1 MQDDRNSGTAGG
13 GTGSGLGS
21 TGGGLGSTGGS
32 TGSTTGSMG
41 GGLGGST
48 AGGSTG
54 ASTGSTG
61 GGLAG
66 STAGGSTGG
75 GTGTMA
81 GGTNRVG
88 GMEELQQRADNLMDQ
103 AAEQLENV
111 AEKVDSVAG
120 LIPKKGLG
128 ERANTYGHTA
138 ADTLESV
145 ARFLRDNDVT
155 TLQRELG
162 GLVANRP
169 LGMLLLAVGAG
180 FVAGKALR

>member
-1 MQDDRNSGTAGG
+1 MQDERNFGTAGGGSTG

-21 TGGGLGSTGGS
+21 TGSGLSGSTGGA
-32 TGSTTGSMG
+32 TG
-41 GGLGGST
+41 
-48 AGGSTG
+48 
-54 ASTGSTG
+54 TG
-61 GGLAG
+61 GMGA
-66 STAGGSTGG
+66 TGG
-75 GTGTMA
+75 TATESETLA

-88 GMEELQQRADNLMDQ
+88 GLEELQERADNLMDK

-120 LIPKKGLG
+120 LIPKKGVG

-138 ADTLESV
+138 ADTLESI
-145 ARFLRDNDVT
+145 ARYLRDNDVS

-169 LGMLLLAVGAG
+169 LSMLLLAVGAG

>member
-1 MQDDRNSGTAGG
+1 MQDERNYGTAGGGTTG

-21 TGGGLGSTGGS
+21 TGTGLSGSTGTATGSGLGSTGGS
-32 TGSTTGSMG
+32 T
-41 GGLGGST
+41 
-48 AGGSTG
+48 A
-54 ASTGSTG
+54 
-61 GGLAG
+61 
-66 STAGGSTGG
+66 
-75 GTGTMA
+75 GTGTGGTETLA

-88 GMEELQQRADNLMDQ
+88 GLDELQERADNLMDQ
-103 AAEQLENV
+103 AAEQLETV

-138 ADTLESV
+138 ADTLESI
-145 ARFLRDNDVT
+145 ARFLRDNDVS

-162 GLVANRP
+162 GLVATRP
-169 LGMLLLAVGAG
+169 LSMLLLAVGAG

>member
-1 MQDDRNSGTAGG
+1 MQEDRNYGTAGGGTTG

-21 TGGGLGSTGGS
+21 TGSGVSGSTGTGSGSGLGSTAGTGTGG
-32 TGSTTGSMG
+32 TET
-41 GGLGGST
+41 L
-48 AGGSTG
+48 AGGS
-54 ASTGSTG
+54 
-61 GGLAG
+61 
-66 STAGGSTGG
+66 
-75 GTGTMA
+75 
-81 GGTNRVG
+81 NRVG
-88 GMEELQQRADNLMDQ
+88 GLDELQERADNLMDQ
-103 AAEQLENV
+103 AAEQLETV

-145 ARFLRDNDVT
+145 ARFLRDNDVS

-169 LGMLLLAVGAG
+169 LSMLLLAVGAG

>member
-1 MQDDRNSGTAGG
+1 MQDERNSGTAGG

-21 TGGGLGSTGGS
+21 TGSGLS
-32 TGSTTGSMG
+32 
-41 GGLGGST
+41 
-48 AGGSTG
+48 GSTG
-54 ASTGSTG
+54 ASTGS
-61 GGLAG
+61 GL
-66 STAGGSTGG
+66 GSTGTASAAGTGGLGATG
-75 GTGTMA
+75 GTGTETLA
-81 GGTNRVG
+81 GGANRVG
-88 GMEELQQRADNLMDQ
+88 GLDELQERVDSVMDQ

-138 ADTLESV
+138 ADTLESI
-145 ARFLRDNDVT
+145 AHFLRDNDVS

-162 GLVANRP
+162 GLVSSRP
-169 LGMLLLAVGAG
+169 LSMLLLAVGAG

>member
-1 MQDDRNSGTAGG
+1 MQDERNYGTAGGGTTG

-21 TGGGLGSTGGS
+21 TGSGLSGS
-32 TGSTTGSMG
+32 TGSTAGTGALGATGS
-41 GGLGGST
+41 
-48 AGGSTG
+48 
-54 ASTGSTG
+54 
-61 GGLAG
+61 
-66 STAGGSTGG
+66 
-75 GTGTMA
+75 TGTMA
-81 GGTNRVG
+81 GGNRVG
-88 GMEELQQRADNLMDQ
+88 GLDELQERADNLMDQ
-103 AAEQLENV
+103 AAEQLETV

-145 ARFLRDNDVT
+145 ARFLRDNDVS

-162 GLVANRP
+162 GLVATRP
-169 LGMLLLAVGAG
+169 LSMLLLAVGAG

>member
-1 MQDDRNSGTAGG
+1 MQDERNLGTAGGGSTG

-21 TGGGLGSTGGS
+21 TGSGLSGSTG
-32 TGSTTGSMG
+32 
-41 GGLGGST
+41 
-48 AGGSTG
+48 
-54 ASTGSTG
+54 TG
-61 GGLAG
+61 GTDTLAG
-66 STAGGSTGG
+66 A
-75 GTGTMA
+75 
-81 GGTNRVG
+81 NRVG
-88 GMEELQQRADNLMDQ
+88 GLEELQERADNLMDQ
-103 AAEQLENV
+103 AADQLETV

-145 ARFLRDNDVT
+145 ARFLRDNDVN

-162 GLVANRP
+162 GLVSTRP
-169 LGMLLLAVGAG
+169 LSMLLLAVGAG

>member
-1 MQDDRNSGTAGG
+1 MQEDRNYGTAGGGSTG

-21 TGGGLGSTGGS
+21 TGSGLGSTGASSTS
-32 TGSTTGSMG
+32 TGTGG
-41 GGLGGST
+41 TDTL
-48 AGGSTG
+48 AGG
-54 ASTGSTG
+54 A
-61 GGLAG
+61 
-66 STAGGSTGG
+66 
-75 GTGTMA
+75 
-81 GGTNRVG
+81 NRVG
-88 GMEELQQRADNLMDQ
+88 GLDELQERADNLMDQ
-103 AAEQLENV
+103 AAEQLETV

-145 ARFLRDNDVT
+145 ARFLRDNDVS

-162 GLVANRP
+162 GLVATRP
-169 LGMLLLAVGAG
+169 LSMLLLAVGAG